1 MGHTSWG
8 TPWGTP
14 WAHSLGHSLGALL
27 GVHLAG
33 HFVLHFPEHFPGH
46 LPSSS
51 VMYFSCSLQTH
62 SIAMHLAQDCHLP
75 TPAYNFHIFEK
86 LYANPPRN
94 HIISSILVLEGV
106 PVLVRELI
114 LRLRLITNTNI
125 NFISCQV
132 LRTLDDHSC
141 DVLTSLDNPVEGYRG
156 EDFAGA
162 F

>member
-1 MGHTSWG
+1 MKAPRNRECYFSSRNLVQRTWG
-8 TPWGTP
+8 TLLGALLGALLGRTP

-125 NFISCQV
+125 NVISC
-132 LRTLDDHSC
+132 
-141 DVLTSLDNPVEGYRG
+141 
-156 EDFAGA
+156 
-162 F
+162 